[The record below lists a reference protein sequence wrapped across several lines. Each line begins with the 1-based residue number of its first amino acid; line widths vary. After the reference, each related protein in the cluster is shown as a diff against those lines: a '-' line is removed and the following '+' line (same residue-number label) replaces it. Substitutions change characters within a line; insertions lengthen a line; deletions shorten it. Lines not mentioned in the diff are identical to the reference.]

1 MVRHVTR
8 TALQLLCIAAVVTG
22 TLAAEAKKPG
32 TKQADG
38 GPCRKLPG
46 CTACEAPARSS
57 QATPAG
63 PVAGAVSGHQG
74 RGLLADG
81 AASADPIGTF
91 VATLLGINKPQPA
104 ATTTAA
110 AASAATTAP
119 PAPTAPAPLAAT
131 AKGDGR
137 HRGDGPHSGGGR
149 RAGPGVNGTGN
160 GAKGGRDGGHGKG
173 GKGGDGGRGGGRDA
187 CTPGFGLIVPS
198 GPYKALRAR
207 GPRICQRCPAGH
219 VSGPDAPKPDWLRG
233 VVGGMALTAKERAPG
248 DKGGKGGKG
257 GKWGHKGLFPCVAC
271 GTGKA
276 ANKDQTKCE

>member
-173 GKGGDGGRGGGRDA
+173 GKGGDGGRGGGRDGGRHGLLKCTA
-187 CTPGFGLIVPS
+187 CVTPNYTLTNGTCGE
-198 GPYKALRAR
+198 
-207 GPRICQRCPAGH
+207 H
-219 VSGPDAPKPDWLRG
+219 VVKS
-233 VVGGMALTAKERAPG
+233 
-248 DKGGKGGKG
+248 KGGNDRSSHTLR
-257 GKWGHKGLFPCVAC
+257 WAPHASTLI
-271 GTGKA
+271 
-276 ANKDQTKCE
+276 